1 MKAIAY
7 TMPGIKLIDIPEPQ
21 ITSEG
26 QVKVKVHY
34 ASICGSDIHTVKGE
48 ADGHFQELGFKP
60 GQPIVIGHEASG
72 EIVEVAEGE
81 NAKGFKVGDKV
92 TFYYNQQTA
101 YLMFSCYEHEMWTV
115 SKDFTV

>member
-72 EIVEVAEGE
+72 EIVEPRYGRYRDRHGGRSYRQLRGIRAE
-81 NAKGFKVGDKV
+81 V
-92 TFYYNQQTA
+92 
-101 YLMFSCYEHEMWTV
+101 LRS
-115 SKDFTV
+115 